1 MIQAT
6 NITSMKGQQG
16 AVKTDSQ
23 VATESDGAINQEFSA
38 ELAASLGLAA
48 STQTANVETNPELLL
63 EDANLSLNSIKNQEI
78 AQPKI
83 FDQDLIKNVEKINQ
97 PQAQMMNPLGQQDL
111 QLLKEMDKDFS
122 KNEQINQLLSKNIKA
137 NQLDRSPA
145 IDFGKD
151 EIDPK
156 LLNLEDFVKQKNLV
170 NKKIVSENAY
180 GLKSE
185 INKKMGLNSESQ
197 ITELKNDFLQA
208 DMSQGKSVNSQQFIL
223 DIMKE
228 NNSNG
233 RMDVQGNQK
242 VLNFSDI
249 KSADSNQIMSQ
260 ITDYIVQAKAS
271 KESTVTVRVNHDE
284 LGLLDITVRKA
295 QGMSQENLAINI
307 GTHTQDGKNFFQ
319 QNSKELFS
327 HLNQAGLSI
336 SDLKVETSSNSA
348 KNEFDMGQQNRNQS
362 FGDKNFSSEQN
373 QRRHDQNRRQ
383 DLWNILK
390 DKDVA

>member
-23 VATESDGAINQEFSA
+23 VATDSDGAINQEFSA

-48 STQTANVETNPELLL
+48 STQTANVDTNPELLL

-97 PQAQMMNPLGQQDL
+97 PQAQMMNPLGEQDL

-137 NQLDRSPA
+137 NQPDRSPA

-284 LGLLDITVRKA
+284 LGILDITVRKA

-307 GTHTQDGKNFFQ
+307 GAHTQDGKNFFQ

-362 FGDKNFSSEQN
+362 FGEKNFSSEQN

>member
-373 QRRHDQNRRQ
+373 QKRHDQNRRQ